1 MRIGSPHTAVQTA
14 RADAA
19 VEIIIAEGREPK
31 RNGVLETN
39 RDKQGMP
46 VSLPLFPLAW

>member
-19 VEIIIAEGREPK
+19 VGREPK

>member
-19 VEIIIAEGREPK
+19 VIIAEGREPK